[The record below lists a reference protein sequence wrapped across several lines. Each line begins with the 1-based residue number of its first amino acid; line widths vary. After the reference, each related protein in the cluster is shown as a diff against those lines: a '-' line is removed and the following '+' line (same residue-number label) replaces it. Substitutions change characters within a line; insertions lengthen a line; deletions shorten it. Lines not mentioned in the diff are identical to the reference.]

1 MCQSSIIYNIICLI
15 SSNSNVI
22 IITVNQFNWGGGGRN
37 ALFSKDTIKCKNIN
51 MTPPLLGP
59 DDSYVFYNYLFTL

>member
-22 IITVNQFNWGGGGRN
+22 IITVNQFNWGGGGGMHFFQR
-37 ALFSKDTIKCKNIN
+37 
-51 MTPPLLGP
+51 TP
-59 DDSYVFYNYLFTL
+59 